1 MKIKIYSTPACVY
14 CHLLKDYLKNKN
26 IEFEAIDVSQDQ
38 VAGEEMVQKSG
49 QMGVPVSIITA
60 DDGKEEVVVGFDK
73 GRINELLGI

>member
-1 MKIKIYSTPACVY
+1 MQIKIYSTPACVY
-14 CHLLKDYLKNKN
+14 CHLLKDYLKEKN
-26 IEFEAIDVSQDQ
+26 IEFEAIEVSQDQ